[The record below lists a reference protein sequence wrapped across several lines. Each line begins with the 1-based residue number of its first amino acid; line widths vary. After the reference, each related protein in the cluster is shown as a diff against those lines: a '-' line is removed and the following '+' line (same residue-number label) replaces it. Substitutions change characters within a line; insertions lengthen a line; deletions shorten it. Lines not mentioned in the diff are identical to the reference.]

1 MIVASNLREF
11 PPSCYFSSRPLISQ
25 LRSMPMTFSFFP
37 ELIFEVLHGA
47 AMLYSD
53 LDDSEQLGQCLTELK
68 FSEIVTRSLE
78 ANHGQV

>member
-1 MIVASNLREF
+1 
-11 PPSCYFSSRPLISQ
+11 
-25 LRSMPMTFSFFP
+25 MPMTFSFFP